1 MYNFSLYE
9 MQLNEMESNVA
20 PTDSRLRP
28 DLRLLEEVKLEEAD
42 NIKNR
47 LEKKYA
53 GQNKAEPVWFRL
65 VNDPLLNKMVYR
77 FTNEYWSYKERQ
89 DWSKSPN
96 IFD

>member
-1 MYNFSLYE
+1 MYNFSE
-9 MQLNEMESNVA
+9 FAVQLNEMEPNVA

-42 NIKNR
+42 KIKNR

-53 GQNKAEPVWFRL
+53 GQNKTEPVWFRL
-65 VNDPLLNKMVYR
+65 VNDPLTNQMVYR
-77 FTNEYWSYKERQ
+77 FTNEYWSCKKRQ
-89 DWSKSPN
+89 DWTKSSN